1 MESLLLL
8 MFTLF
13 SRDFS
18 EGELHRTEI
27 MIKIK
32 GRWFSLFVSLCF
44 SKLFHCSFTYFL
56 VCIHVLIGLTSV
68 VSKQRHQ
75 FLSVYTLFYLFSFKT
90 QQCIQIKKPL
100 QSSLCIINIV
110 IRITIIVILKNKK
123 MLYKVP
129 YISTTEARY
138 IKHIIPLFIINKIYW
153 DIMKKK
159 TKENK

>member
-1 MESLLLL
+1 MESLLFL

-32 GRWFSLFVSLCF
+32 GRWWFSLFVSLRF
-44 SKLFHCSFTYFL
+44 SKLFHGSFTYFL

-68 VSKQRHQ
+68 VFKQRHQ
-75 FLSVYTLFYLFSFKT
+75 FLSDSVYTLFYLFSLKT

-123 MLYKVP
+123 MLYKVHNW
-129 YISTTEARY
+129 S
-138 IKHIIPLFIINKIYW
+138 
-153 DIMKKK
+153 KKYK
-159 TKENK
+159 TYHTPFYYKQNLLRHYKKNERK

>member
-1 MESLLLL
+1 

-75 FLSVYTLFYLFSFKT
+75 FLSVSVYTLFYLFSLKT
-90 QQCIQIKKPL
+90 QQCIQIKKT
-100 QSSLCIINIV
+100 STIINVHYQHRHLHHHHRHPQKQKDALQGPLYIHNWSKKYKTYYTPFYYKQNLL
-110 IRITIIVILKNKK
+110 RHYEKNERK
-123 MLYKVP
+123 
-129 YISTTEARY
+129 
-138 IKHIIPLFIINKIYW
+138 
-153 DIMKKK
+153 
-159 TKENK
+159 

>member
-18 EGELHRTEI
+18 EGELHRIEI

-75 FLSVYTLFYLFSFKT
+75 FLSVSVYTLFYLFSLKT

-123 MLYKVP
+123 MLYKVHNWSKKYKTYYTP
-129 YISTTEARY
+129 FYYKQNLLRHYE
-138 IKHIIPLFIINKIYW
+138 
-153 DIMKKK
+153 KKK

>member
-1 MESLLLL
+1 MESLLFI

-44 SKLFHCSFTYFL
+44 SKLFHRSFTYFL

-75 FLSVYTLFYLFSFKT
+75 FLSVSVYTLFYLFSLKT
-90 QQCIQIKKPL
+90 QQCIQKKNL
-100 QSSLCIINIV
+100 YNHQCALSTSSSASPSSS
-110 IRITIIVILKNKK
+110 
-123 MLYKVP
+123 Y
-129 YISTTEARY
+129 S
-138 IKHIIPLFIINKIYW
+138 
-153 DIMKKK
+153 K
-159 TKENK
+159 TKRCFTRSLIYPQLKQEI

>member
-1 MESLLLL
+1 

-32 GRWFSLFVSLCF
+32 GRWFSLFVSLWF
-44 SKLFHCSFTYFL
+44 FKLFHCSFTYFL

-75 FLSVYTLFYLFSFKT
+75 FLSVSVYTLFYLFSLKT
-90 QQCIQIKKPL
+90 QQCIQIKKT
-100 QSSLCIINIV
+100 STIINVHYQHRHLHHHHRHPQKQKDALQGPLYIHNWSKKYKTYYTPFYYKQNLL
-110 IRITIIVILKNKK
+110 RHYEKNERK
-123 MLYKVP
+123 
-129 YISTTEARY
+129 
-138 IKHIIPLFIINKIYW
+138 
-153 DIMKKK
+153 
-159 TKENK
+159 